1 MAKII
6 SKCCICKVVYDEKEI
21 EGSTGGVSHGYCEP
35 CLVEDMEKVAQMHKI
50 TKEELERV
58 ASW

>member
-6 SKCCICKVVYDEKEI
+6 SKCCICKVVYGEQEI

-35 CLVEDMEKVAQMHKI
+35 CLAVEMEKVA
-50 TKEELERV
+50 
-58 ASW
+58 